1 MFRSNR
7 FWVLS
12 GKFFCILVL
21 LAMSNGLA
29 QNPGRQYFMTVSGN
43 GVILVEPDIAI
54 VDLGIRSVSPEIDE
68 AALEANKIIANVQKV
83 LNDLDIDEKNIRSG
97 QFNIYPVQLYDD
109 EGNPTEINY
118 HVNHILTIRLE
129 DISLVGKVLG
139 EGRAAGANLSGSIRY
154 SIQDPDALEEEARA
168 EAIKSIQ
175 KKVQQYRDLTSI
187 QLGRIT
193 NISESSNAN
202 DGSGM
207 FPGPSGPQGP
217 IGPVGPV
224 GSPGA
229 NGGPGPIGPAG
240 RPSGYGQP
248 IIPAVT
254 QITVPVSPGQ
264 IAIRVNMSI
273 TYEIEQ

>member
-1 MFRSNR
+1 MFISNR
-7 FWVLS
+7 LWIFAR
-12 GKFFCILVL
+12 KFLCTLVL
-21 LAMSNGLA
+21 LVMTSALA
-29 QNPGRQYFMTVSGN
+29 QNVGRQYFMTVSGN

-68 AALEANKIIANVQKV
+68 AALEANRIIAEVQKV
-83 LNDLDIDEKNIRSG
+83 LNDLEIEEKNIRSG

-109 EGNPTEINY
+109 DGNPTEINY

-129 DISLVGKVLG
+129 DISLVGEVLG

-154 SIQDPDALEEEARA
+154 SIQDPDALEEEART

-202 DGSGM
+202 DGSGI
-207 FPGPSGPQGP
+207 FPGPAGPQGP

-224 GSPGA
+224 GSPA
-229 NGGPGPIGPAG
+229 GPQGPAG

-248 IIPAVT
+248 IVPAVT

-264 IAIRVNMSI
+264 IAIRVDMSI